1 MKKII
6 SLFMLLSIIIIASS
20 CQKERVNTRTEVQ
33 TENQFKDE
41 EDEIIGYVPTINGQ
55 VFLTNSQVAQGVEV
69 TFEGVNV
76 NYYSSDEP
84 DANGNFS
91 FHNVG
96 TGDYKRKTYVGGSL
110 HQTVDYKVE

>member
-41 EDEIIGYVPTINGQ
+41 EDEIIGY